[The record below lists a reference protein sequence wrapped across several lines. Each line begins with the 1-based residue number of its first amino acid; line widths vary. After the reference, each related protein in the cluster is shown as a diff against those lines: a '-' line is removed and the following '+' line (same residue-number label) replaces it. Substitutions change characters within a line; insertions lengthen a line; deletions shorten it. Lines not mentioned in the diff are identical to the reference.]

1 MFRKKAAKIVSDG
14 NRGFTLVEVLI
25 ASVIFAVGV
34 LAVASMQTSA
44 FKGNTTASEITK
56 SSGRAANILENFL
69 AANYS
74 ALATGSLPD
83 EDGYS
88 ISWTVTEDPGT
99 NSFKTIKVNIE
110 WVDTSGMERET
121 VFKLIRAKAEG

>member
-1 MFRKKAAKIVSDG
+1 MFRKKAVKIVLDG

-34 LAVASMQTSA
+34 LAVAGMQTSA

-56 SSGRAANILENFL
+56 SSGRAANILENLL

-88 ISWTVTEDPGT
+88 TSWTVTEDPGT
-99 NSFKTIKVNIE
+99 NSFKTIEVNIE
-110 WVDTSGMERET
+110 WIDTSGMERET